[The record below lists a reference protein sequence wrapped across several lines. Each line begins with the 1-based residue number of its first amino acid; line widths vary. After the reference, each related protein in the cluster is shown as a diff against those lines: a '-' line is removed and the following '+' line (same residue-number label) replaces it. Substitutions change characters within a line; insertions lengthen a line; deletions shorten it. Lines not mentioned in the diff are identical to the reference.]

1 MFFVNMKMMNV
12 FMIEES
18 CGPQGYK
25 LPSQCC
31 SGTKEKYITHSWV
44 DLIREVR
51 GLIACSL
58 ISLLNNKVGLLFRLL
73 LDLLLL
79 CFS

>member
-44 DLIREVR
+44 D
-51 GLIACSL
+51 
-58 ISLLNNKVGLLFRLL
+58 
-73 LDLLLL
+73 
-79 CFS
+79 